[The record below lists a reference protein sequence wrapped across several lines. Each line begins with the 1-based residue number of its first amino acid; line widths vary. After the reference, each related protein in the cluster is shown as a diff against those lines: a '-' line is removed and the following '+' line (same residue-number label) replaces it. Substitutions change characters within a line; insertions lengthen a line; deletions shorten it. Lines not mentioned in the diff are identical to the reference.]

1 MTILSRQKGEKGYKM
16 REEGEELVVE
26 LMENIEVG
34 TMVIVEE
41 IFKHTPVRKQDL
53 VINLSQ
59 YYSHI
64 ILLL

>member
-26 LMENIEVG
+26 LMDNIEVG

-53 VINLSQ
+53 VINLS
-59 YYSHI
+59 
-64 ILLL
+64 